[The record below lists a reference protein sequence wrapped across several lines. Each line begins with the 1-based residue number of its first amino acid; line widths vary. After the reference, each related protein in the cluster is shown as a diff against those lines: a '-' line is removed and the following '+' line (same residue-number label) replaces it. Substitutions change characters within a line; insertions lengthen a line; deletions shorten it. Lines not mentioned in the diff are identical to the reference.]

1 MFQIA
6 SLCQVVY
13 KQSLDPLQFS
23 LKDVLSTLSIVVGI
37 YKTFT
42 QDQTIPLEFSGLGS
56 KYSMMQ
62 IRYVCR

>member
-6 SLCQVVY
+6 SLCQLVCE
-13 KQSLDPLQFS
+13 QSLDPLQFS
-23 LKDVLSTLSIVVGI
+23 FIDALSPLSIVVGVC
-37 YKTFT
+37 KTFP

-62 IRYVCR
+62 IR